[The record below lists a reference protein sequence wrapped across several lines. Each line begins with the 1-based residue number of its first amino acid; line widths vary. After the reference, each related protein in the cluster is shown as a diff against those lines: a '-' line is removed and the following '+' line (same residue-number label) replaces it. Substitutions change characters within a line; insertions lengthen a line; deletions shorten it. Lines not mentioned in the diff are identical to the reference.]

1 MRGEAILEGFLYLVE
16 NNVHATLINQLRNS
30 RQYLGN
36 KGESDSP
43 FLSLCLFLPFSSLPL
58 PPFLSL
64 PPSLSSFL
72 NFFFFLS
79 SILSLI

>member
-36 KGESDSP
+36 KGDSDSP
-43 FLSLCLFLPFSSLPL
+43 FLSQLSPFKKH
-58 PPFLSL
+58 
-64 PPSLSSFL
+64 
-72 NFFFFLS
+72 
-79 SILSLI
+79 